1 MIKQLVGNMYDSR
14 GIFVSFVET
23 KTSNLLDFD
32 NIVKIKRNKS

>member
-1 MIKQLVGNMYDSR
+1 MIKLLVGNMYDSR

-23 KTSNLLDFD
+23 KTYNLLGFD